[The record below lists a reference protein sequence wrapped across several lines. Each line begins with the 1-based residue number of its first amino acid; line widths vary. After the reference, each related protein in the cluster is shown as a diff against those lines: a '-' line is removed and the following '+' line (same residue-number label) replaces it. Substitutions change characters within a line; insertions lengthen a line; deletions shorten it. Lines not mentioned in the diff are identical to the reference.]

1 MGLVL
6 GYWTARLQSHRVGGE
21 ENVTSDSRDSKR
33 GLGAGWGV
41 TAEGRQRP
49 LSSLSSREDV
59 RP

>member
-6 GYWTARLQSHRVGGE
+6 GYWTARLQSHRMGGKE
-21 ENVTSDSRDSKR
+21 SVTSDSRDSER

-41 TAEGRQRP
+41 TAKGKQRP
-49 LSSLSSREDV
+49 LSSLRSREDV